1 MKYYISFVESDDTG
15 IQDNTL
21 VVIEADTKEEVLIR
35 WFKECWLRDKES
47 AIDEWVKRTSE
58 ELEREVSV
66 GNYNDVLEWIDLFE
80 ESVLFIFDEALN
92 QVLAVGDNTYME
104 ECN

>member
-1 MKYYISFVESDDTG
+1 MKYYISFVEADDTG

-21 VVIEADTKEEVLIR
+21 VVIEADTKEEALIR
-35 WFKECWLRDKES
+35 WFKEHWLRDEEL

-58 ELEREVSV
+58 ESEREVSV
-66 GNYNDVLEWIDLFE
+66 DNYNDVLEWVDLFE